1 MIALI
6 YSLVGTT
13 AGKIGALLLVLCLM
27 TLPSVYFQ
35 AKAVSLERSL
45 EAKTLEVVQAK
56 ASLSQLQAMAD
67 EQRRSLTA
75 VYASAQARNKKL
87 AKDLANLRKNPPP
100 AGCEGSMQWLRD
112 KAQEMKP

>member
-1 MIALI
+1 MIALL

-13 AGKIGALLLVLCLM
+13 AGKLAGVLLVLCLM
-27 TLPSVYFQ
+27 ALPAVYFQ
-35 AKAVSLERSL
+35 VKAVSLERSL
-45 EAKTLEVVQAK
+45 RAKTLEATQAT
-56 ASLSQLQAMAD
+56 AALGQLKSMAD
-67 EQRRSLTA
+67 EQRRSLEV

-100 AGCEGSMQWLRD
+100 ADCEGSMQWLRD

>member
-1 MIALI
+1 MISIL

-13 AGKIGALLLVLCLM
+13 AGKAAGVLLVLCLM
-27 TLPSVYFQ
+27 ALPAVYFQ
-35 AKAVSLERSL
+35 VKAVALERSL

-56 ASLSQLQAMAD
+56 ASLRQLQTMAD
-67 EQRRSLTA
+67 EQKRSLTV

-100 AGCEGSMQWLRD
+100 ADCEGSMQWLRD